1 MSPDETVGVV
11 ISAEDSPSTT
21 QFAFVLREG
30 CETLKKGQFVEV
42 VAGHG
47 RRIAASIVDIFS
59 SNPYAEDR
67 LVAREI
73 FGNNASINFPVEEC
87 QTVYGIAR
95 IIGEIEDGGGDGIRI
110 RKCALPPSPGDAV
123 VIPPEEHVRRM
134 VGIEEDG
141 LLVGCL
147 LFQPEVEVKLN
158 VTKLLRKHLAILAM
172 SGAGKSYTAGV
183 ILEELLKKGEKGH
196 PMPAILIIDPHG
208 EYTVYAEDERF
219 ARMTRV
225 FRGSEVKFSLA
236 DVLDYDLI
244 SRVVH
249 MSTSSVRRK
258 AAKTFV
264 QKVGKF
270 FRDRGPFTPE
280 DILACMDSLGLSKKE
295 QEVGEEIVEM
305 LTSYGVFSNINIP
318 NLLQMEPSKLYIL
331 DLSDLESMAVK
342 QLIVRLITQQLF
354 RLRIN
359 GAVPPFLLVVEEA
372 HNFAPSQASKYEALA
387 KEPIET
393 LAREGRK
400 FYACLCLVS
409 QRPYYLS
416 PTALAQCNTHIIM
429 RVTNP
434 NDLNHVRES
443 CESLTR
449 EALDMITTF
458 QPGECVIM
466 GEAVHTPVFV
476 KIRERECK
484 AEKFE
489 KSLEDAVREWVE
501 ERKRIKGD
509 LEAFL

>member
-1 MSPDETVGVV
+1 MVGIIV
-11 ISAEDSPSTT
+11 SAENSPSTT
-21 QFAFVLREG
+21 QFMFVLNEG
-30 CETLKKGQFVEV
+30 YKTLKKGQFVE
-42 VAGHG
+42 AIAKDG
-47 RRIAASIVDIFS
+47 RRIAASIIDIFS
-59 SNPYAEDR
+59 SNPYAEDK

-73 FGNNASINFPVEEC
+73 FGNNASIHFPVEEC

-95 IIGEIEDGGGDGIRI
+95 IIGEIDDGVGGGIRI

-123 VIPPEEHVRRM
+123 VIPPEEHVRGI
-134 VGIEEDG
+134 VGVENDG
-141 LLVGCL
+141 LLMGRL
-147 LFQPEVEVKLN
+147 LFQPEVEVRLD

-172 SGAGKSYTAGV
+172 SGAGKSYTVGIIV
-183 ILEELLKKGEKGH
+183 EELLKKGEKGH
-196 PMPAILIIDPHG
+196 AMPAILIIDPHG

-225 FRGSEVKFSLA
+225 FRGSEVRFSLTN
-236 DVLDYDLI
+236 VLDYDLI
-244 SRVVH
+244 NRIVH
-249 MSTSSVRRK
+249 MSTSSARRK

-264 QKVGKF
+264 QKVREF
-270 FRDRGPFTPE
+270 FRERGPFTPE
-280 DILACMDSLGLSKKE
+280 DVLTCMNSLGLSKKE
-295 QEVGEEIVEM
+295 REVGEEIVEV

-331 DLSDLESMAVK
+331 DLSDLDSMAVK

-354 RLRIN
+354 RLRIK
-359 GAVPPFLLVVEEA
+359 GAIPPFLLVVEEA
-372 HNFAPSQASKYEALA
+372 HNFAPSQTSKYEALA
-387 KEPIET
+387 KESIET

-434 NDLNHVRES
+434 NDLNHIRES

-466 GEAVHTPVFV
+466 GDAVHTPIFV

-501 ERKRIKGD
+501 ERKRITGD